1 MEVERAQTRVI
12 GLILG
17 LRKTKEK
24 IYEGKKY
31 TGLRPR
37 FIKRGLS
44 PTQKN
49 AAILVKNGA

>member
-1 MEVERAQTRVI
+1 MEGDGDLVRSERWGVKEQMEVDFGLI

-24 IYEGKKY
+24 INEGKRY

-37 FIKRGLS
+37 LL
-44 PTQKN
+44 N
-49 AAILVKNGA
+49 AA

>member
-1 MEVERAQTRVI
+1 MEGDGDLFRSERWGVTEQMEVDFGLI

-31 TGLRPR
+31 TGLRLR
-37 FIKRGLS
+37 LL
-44 PTQKN
+44 N
-49 AAILVKNGA
+49 AA

>member
-1 MEVERAQTRVI
+1 MEVDRAQMRVI

-37 FIKRGLS
+37 LL
-44 PTQKN
+44 N
-49 AAILVKNGA
+49 AA